1 MFRPEEVCQGAG
13 TGQRQRQVL
22 GTTVVSL
29 RHFDKMF
36 FCVCVAL
43 LTCMCVS
50 GHEVTSGLSNTFK
63 HNVIITPLTH
73 YYIFTKRKTSFKR
86 NLCLYAR
93 FHAFCQVID
102 ILKNPTVNTQNKK
115 QKQKNMLIPQQHTI
129 TSYLQAVDKS
139 WSSRCVRC
147 VMSIGRV
154 HNIQTAHGK

>member
-50 GHEVTSGLSNTFK
+50 GHEVTSGLSNAFK

-73 YYIFTKRKTSFKR
+73 YYIYIYK
-86 NLCLYAR
+86 
-93 FHAFCQVID
+93 
-102 ILKNPTVNTQNKK
+102 KK
-115 QKQKNMLIPQQHTI
+115 QLLYVICAFTHDFTRFVK
-129 TSYLQAVDKS
+129 
-139 WSSRCVRC
+139 
-147 VMSIGRV
+147 
-154 HNIQTAHGK
+154 